1 MKYLI
6 KKLITLIITLLL
18 VSAAAFT
25 AFELIPGDSV
35 TASLSTDYT
44 EEAAEQLREELGLNR
59 SLPERFFS
67 WLWGAIRGDFGTSLQ
82 YRQPVSD
89 LIADRLSVT
98 MWLAVLSMA
107 FVVVISIPLGI
118 LAARFRGGIA
128 DRVITLIS
136 QAAMAIPPF
145 FLGILLTLVFGI
157 MLSWFTPGAYV
168 SIEQDPA
175 GFFAYLIFPAVSVAI
190 PKIAMTVKFLR
201 SSVIRQMRLD
211 YVRTA
216 RSKGNKESA
225 VLIRHVLKNALIPVV
240 TFLGMAAADV
250 LAGSIIV
257 EQVFGL
263 PGIGRLLVVS
273 ISNRDYAVVQAII
286 LYIAFAVVVIN
297 FLVDLLYQQL
307 DPRVRLN

>member
-35 TASLSTDYT
+35 TASLGTDYT

-89 LIADRLSVT
+89 LIAERLSVT
-98 MWLAVLSMA
+98 MWLAVLSMV

-157 MLSWFTPGAYV
+157 LLSWFTPGAYV

-250 LAGSIIV
+250 LAGSFIV

-273 ISNRDYAVVQAII
+273 ISDWDYAVVQAII

>member
-1 MKYLI
+1 MNDLI
-6 KKLITLIITLLL
+6 KKLIMLVITLLL
-18 VSAAAFT
+18 VSAAAFIT
-25 AFELIPGDSV
+25 FQIIPGDPV
-35 TASLSTDYT
+35 TAALGTDYT
-44 EEAAEQLREELGLNR
+44 EEAAEQMREALGLNR

-67 WLWGAIRGDFGTSLQ
+67 WLWGAVRGDFGTSMQ
-82 YRQPVSD
+82 YHQPVSA
-89 LIADRLSVT
+89 LIGDRLAVT
-98 MWLAVLSMA
+98 LWLAVLSML
-107 FVVVISIPLGI
+107 FVIVVSIPLGI
-118 LAARFRGGIA
+118 LAARFSGRAA
-128 DRVITLIS
+128 DRVITLLS
-136 QAAMAIPPF
+136 QIAMAVPPF

-157 MLSWFTPGAYV
+157 VLSWFTPGGYV
-168 SIEQDPA
+168 SLEQDPA
-175 GFFAYLIFPAVSVAI
+175 GFFSYLIWPAAAVAI

-225 VLIRHVLKNALIPVV
+225 VLLRHVLKNALIPVV

-297 FLVDLLYQQL
+297 FLVDLLYQRL